1 MARLINLSAED
12 SQTAGRLMRNFS
24 WVFSSQ
30 AVSGVISIGTLAIMA
45 QSLGPAGL
53 GLFAIF
59 QAYVRIVDR
68 LLRLEPWQAVIKY
81 GVDALSDDDGDRFMR
96 LLKGSVYVNLAGSTL
111 AAGVSILAAQ
121 VTVRMMGWPED
132 SAAYLALFSLALLLN
147 LKPTAVAVLRI
158 FDRFDVLAKVDVGIA
173 LLRLV
178 LSAGVWLMGYGLWG
192 FVLVAV
198 IEGLANSL
206 LPFVYSLRYVHQ
218 RGYGKFMQLPIRG
231 IREENPGIL
240 RFLWNSNFNVII
252 RQTVQRLDVILLSV
266 LVDEKFVGF
275 FHIARRVADSALKL
289 GRPLNQ
295 AIFPELARKWSSG
308 EERGFY
314 KLVNGVLLAIAGLC
328 VVVLVPAAF
337 LMPYVLSVMFGAG
350 FNEAANMV
358 NVQLLAV
365 ILLLATM
372 VLNPAMLSMGRD
384 RELLWV
390 TLLGSVMFLAC
401 FAPLVGMLGPVGASV
416 AHVLFN
422 GTLVAGTL
430 FVLYWSR
437 RQPTV
442 RRPA

>member
-1 MARLINLSAED
+1 MARLLNLSAED
-12 SQTAGRLMRNFS
+12 SLIASRLIRNFS

-30 AVSGVISIGTLAIMA
+30 AVSGLISIGTLAIMA

-81 GVDALSDDDGDRFMR
+81 GVDALADNDGDRFMR
-96 LLKGSVYVNLAGSTL
+96 LLKASVYVNLAGSTL
-111 AAGVSILAAQ
+111 AAGVAILAAQ
-121 VTVRMMGWPED
+121 VTAGLMGWPQD
-132 SAAYLALFSLALLLN
+132 SSAYLALFSLALLFN

-173 LLRLV
+173 LMRLV
-178 LSAGVWLMGYGLWG
+178 LSAGIWAMGYGLWG

-206 LPFVYSLRYVHQ
+206 LPYVFSLRYVRQ
-218 RGYGKFMQLPIRG
+218 RGYGTFMQLPIQG
-231 IREENPGIL
+231 IRTENPGIL

-266 LVDEKFVGF
+266 LVDEKFVGY

-308 EERGFY
+308 EERGFH

-328 VVVLVPAAF
+328 LTVLIPAAF
-337 LMPYVLSVMFGAG
+337 LMPSLLSFVFGAG
-350 FNEAANMV
+350 FDGAASMV

-390 TLLGSVMFLAC
+390 TLLGSVVFLAC
-401 FAPLVGMLGPVGASV
+401 FVPLVQVLGPVGAAA

-422 GTLVAGTL
+422 GTLVAGAL

-437 RQPTV
+437 RPREE
-442 RRPA
+442 RRPS